1 MSTEYSSDILI
12 IGSGVAGLSL
22 ALKASRFA
30 KVTLVTKKNRIDSAT
45 NRAQGGVAAVLSG
58 EDSVADHVHD
68 TLVSGDGICHE
79 DVVRMVV
86 SEGPERIRE
95 LVDLGVRF
103 QMQKNGSSFELGREG
118 GHSARRVAHAAGV
131 TGNADLTGREIERA
145 LLARV
150 AAHPDIEVLEN
161 HMAVDLLI
169 ASRAGLAS
177 PSEDRCLGAYVLN
190 HQTGRVETCLAKVT
204 VLCTGGCGKVY
215 LYTTNPAIATGDGV
229 AMAYR
234 AGAKIANL
242 EFIQFHPTCF
252 YNQEITGFLITEAVR
267 GEGGILLNEAG
278 QAFMQRH
285 DPRGDLATRDIVARG
300 IDAEM
305 KQSGTACVYLDI
317 SHKAADFVRKR
328 FPNIYETCLRGGVD
342 ITKEPIPVVPAAH
355 YMCGGVQVDTWGQSS
370 LSGLM
375 ALGETSCTG
384 LHGANRLASN
394 SLLEAVVY
402 ADRAARK
409 LPEILAALHKLPAP
423 GTVQPWKTGGAAVID
438 EGVLISRNWDD
449 IRRQMWDYV
458 GIVRRT
464 KRLQLM
470 RERLTTL
477 RREIKT
483 HFYDYLLTPDLV
495 ELRNLVVIA
504 ELIVCS
510 AMWRKESR
518 GLHYIR
524 DYPNRDDGNFL
535 RDSVLDKSHMADLLD
550 SI

>member
-12 IGSGVAGLSL
+12 VGSGVAGLSL

-234 AGAKIANL
+234 VGAKIANL
-242 EFIQFHPTCF
+242 EFI
-252 YNQEITGFLITEAVR
+252 VK
-267 GEGGILLNEAG
+267 LL
-278 QAFMQRH
+278 
-285 DPRGDLATRDIVARG
+285 P
-300 IDAEM
+300 
-305 KQSGTACVYLDI
+305 
-317 SHKAADFVRKR
+317 
-328 FPNIYETCLRGGVD
+328 CL
-342 ITKEPIPVVPAAH
+342 T
-355 YMCGGVQVDTWGQSS
+355 
-370 LSGLM
+370 
-375 ALGETSCTG
+375 
-384 LHGANRLASN
+384 
-394 SLLEAVVY
+394 
-402 ADRAARK
+402 
-409 LPEILAALHKLPAP
+409 
-423 GTVQPWKTGGAAVID
+423 
-438 EGVLISRNWDD
+438 
-449 IRRQMWDYV
+449 
-458 GIVRRT
+458 
-464 KRLQLM
+464 
-470 RERLTTL
+470 
-477 RREIKT
+477 
-483 HFYDYLLTPDLV
+483 
-495 ELRNLVVIA
+495 
-504 ELIVCS
+504 
-510 AMWRKESR
+510 
-518 GLHYIR
+518 
-524 DYPNRDDGNFL
+524 
-535 RDSVLDKSHMADLLD
+535 
-550 SI
+550 